1 MTKSSINRILIVGGG
16 SSGWMTAS
24 YLTKAL
30 QGKVKITLIESETIK
45 TIGVGEATIPNL
57 QRVFFDFL
65 GIPEAEWMKQVNG
78 SFKVGIKFINWD
90 KAPAPKKKDSYFYH
104 IFGGVPICEGI
115 PLQQYWLHK
124 YLKGEATDGMHHSCY
139 SEAKLLDQNLSPRFR
154 NGKQAMF
161 YAWHFDAQLL
171 ASYLKDWSTERGVT
185 RIIDDVVDVA
195 LDSDGNIQSVATKTG
210 QQYNADLFIDC
221 SGFRSLLLGKALNEP
236 FIDMSDYLLC
246 DSAVATAIPH
256 SNNQVEPF
264 TSAIAMKHGWTWKT
278 PMRGRFGSGYVFS
291 SKFCSRDEA
300 TREFQQLWN
309 LDDNQPLRQIKFR
322 VGRSQRSW
330 VKNCVGIG
338 LSSCFL
344 EPLESTGLYFIYA
357 ALYQLVKN
365 WPSKVCEPQLRD
377 KFNAEID
384 YMFDD
389 CRDFVQMHYFTT
401 SREDT
406 PFWQAN
412 KYDLTISD
420 SIKEKI
426 ELYKAGKSVGAVISD
441 ATDYYS
447 TFDYEFRHF
456 WPNASYY
463 CVLAGMGI
471 YPNQVPPLLLDNA
484 SLIAKSD
491 TIFSDIQRQAITLA
505 KQLPSTHEF
514 LNIFHA
520 SKAAQAQSF

>member
-1 MTKSSINRILIVGGG
+1 MSDPIKSILIVGGG
-16 SSGWMTAS
+16 SSGWMAAS

-45 TIGVGEATIPNL
+45 SIGVGEATIPNL

-65 GIPEAEWMKQVNG
+65 GIPEDEWMRQVNG
-78 SFKVGIKFINWD
+78 SFKVGIKFVNWD
-90 KAPAPKKKDSYFYH
+90 KAPELEKENSSFYH
-104 IFGGVPICEGI
+104 FFGSVPICEGTSI
-115 PLQQYWLHK
+115 QQYWLRK
-124 YLKGEATDGMHHSCY
+124 YLMGQTAEKMQYACY
-139 SEAKLLDQNLSPRFR
+139 SEATLFDQKLSPRFR
-154 NGKQAMF
+154 DGKRATF

-171 ASYLKDWSTERGVT
+171 AEYLKNWAIERGVT
-185 RIIDDVVDVA
+185 RVIDDVVDVA
-195 LDSDGNIQSVATKTG
+195 VASDGNIQSVSTKTG
-210 QQYNADLFIDC
+210 KQYAADLFIDC
-221 SGFRSLLLGKALNEP
+221 SGFRSLLIGKTLNEP
-236 FIDMSDYLLC
+236 FVDMSDYLLC
-246 DSAVATAIPH
+246 DSAVASAISH
-256 SNNQVEPF
+256 DDDRHGIEPF
-264 TSAIAMKHGWTWKT
+264 TSSIAMKHGWTWKT

-291 SKFCSRDEA
+291 SKFCSQDEA
-300 TREFQQLWN
+300 TREFQQLWK

-322 VGRSQRSW
+322 VGRSRRSW

-357 ALYQLVKN
+357 ALYQLMKH
-365 WPSKVCEPQLRD
+365 WPSNAFEPRLRD
-377 KFNAEID
+377 RFNAEIE

-412 KYDLTISD
+412 RHDLTISD

-426 ELYKAGKSVGAVISD
+426 ELYKAGQPVSAVIAD
-441 ATDYYS
+441 ASDYYS
-447 TFDYEFRHF
+447 TFDYEFRNF
-456 WPNASYY
+456 WPSSSYY

-471 YPNQVPPLLLDNA
+471 YPNHIPPLLLHNT
-484 SLIAKSD
+484 KSVEQAE
-491 TIFSDIQRQAITLA
+491 TVFSDIQRRAITLS

-514 LNIFHA
+514 LEILHEPSLA
-520 SKAAQAQSF
+520 HV

>member
-1 MTKSSINRILIVGGG
+1 MTEAIKSILVVGGG

-24 YLTKAL
+24 YLARAL
-30 QGKVKITLIESETIK
+30 EGKVKITLIESETIK

-57 QRVFFDFL
+57 QRAFFDFL

-90 KAPAPKKKDSYFYH
+90 KVPKQGEKDRSFYH
-104 IFGGVPICEGI
+104 IFGGVPTCEGI
-115 PLQQYWLHK
+115 PLQQYWLRK
-124 YLKGEATDGMHHSCY
+124 YLQRETTDGMHHACY
-139 SEAKLLDQNLSPRFR
+139 PEAMLLDQNLSPRFR
-154 NGKQAMF
+154 DGKKAMF

-171 ASYLKDWSTERGVT
+171 ANYLKNWSIERGVT
-185 RIIDDVVDVA
+185 RVVDDVVNVTLA
-195 LDSDGNIQSVATKTG
+195 SDGAIQSVSTKTG
-210 QQYNADLFIDC
+210 QQYEADLFIDC
-221 SGFRSLLLGKALNEP
+221 SGFRSLLIGKALHEP
-236 FIDMSDYLLC
+236 FLDMSDYLLC

-256 SNNQVEPF
+256 GDNQIEPF

-309 LDDNQPLRQIKFR
+309 LDENQPLRQIKFR

-365 WPSKVCEPQLRD
+365 WPSKLFEPELRD
-377 KFNAEID
+377 RFNAEVD
-384 YMFDD
+384 FMFDD

-401 SREDT
+401 SRDDT
-406 PFWQAN
+406 PFWRAN
-412 KYDLTISD
+412 QHELTISD

-426 ELYKAGKSVGAVISD
+426 ELYKAGQSVGAVISD
-441 ATDYYS
+441 ASDYYS
-447 TFDYEFRHF
+447 TFDFEFRNF

-471 YPNQVPPLLLDNA
+471 YPHQFPSSLLHNT
-484 SLIAKSD
+484 SLIEKSE
-491 TIFSDIQRQAITLA
+491 TIFSDIQRQAITLS
-505 KQLPSTHEF
+505 KQLPTTHEF
-514 LNIFHA
+514 LNIFHG
-520 SKAAQAQSF
+520 SKVA

>member
-1 MTKSSINRILIVGGG
+1 MNEPIKSIFIVGGG

-24 YLTKAL
+24 YLAKAL
-30 QGKVKITLIESETIK
+30 QGKVKISLIESETIK

-65 GIPEAEWMKQVNG
+65 GIPENEWMKHVNG
-78 SFKVGIKFINWD
+78 SFKVGIKFVNWD
-90 KAPAPKKKDSYFYH
+90 KAPESGKENSSFYH
-104 IFGGVPICEGI
+104 FFGSVPVCEGTSI
-115 PLQQYWLHK
+115 QQYWLRK
-124 YLKGEATDGMHHSCY
+124 YLTGQTTEKMQNACY
-139 SEAKLLDQNLSPRFR
+139 SEATLFDKKLSPRFR
-154 NGKQAMF
+154 DGKRATF

-171 ASYLKDWSTERGVT
+171 ADYLMRWSIDHGVT
-185 RIIDDVVDVA
+185 RIVDDVVDVTVGP
-195 LDSDGNIQSVATKTG
+195 DGNIQSLLTQTG
-210 QQYNADLFIDC
+210 QQYSADLFIDC
-221 SGFRSLLLGKALNEP
+221 SGFRSLLIGKTLKEP

-256 SNNQVEPF
+256 DDARHGVEPF

-309 LDDNQPLRQIKFR
+309 LDENQPLRQIKFR
-322 VGRSQRSW
+322 VGRNRRSW
-330 VKNCVGIG
+330 VNNCVGIG

-357 ALYQLVKN
+357 ALYQLVKH
-365 WPSKVCEPQLRD
+365 WPSKAFEPHLRD
-377 KFNAEID
+377 RFNAEID

-406 PFWQAN
+406 PFWKAN
-412 KYDLTISD
+412 RHDLTISD

-426 ELYKAGKSVGAVISD
+426 ELYKAGQPVSAIITD
-441 ATDYYS
+441 ASDYYS
-447 TFDYEFRHF
+447 KFDYEFRNF
-456 WPNASYY
+456 WPSASYY

-471 YPNQVPPLLLDNA
+471 YPNQVPPLLLHNTKFMDQ
-484 SLIAKSD
+484 SE
-491 TIFSDIQRQAITLA
+491 TIFADIQKRAIALS
-505 KQLPSTHEF
+505 KQLPSTYEF
-514 LNIFHA
+514 LKILHEP
-520 SKAAQAQSF
+520 KIAQA